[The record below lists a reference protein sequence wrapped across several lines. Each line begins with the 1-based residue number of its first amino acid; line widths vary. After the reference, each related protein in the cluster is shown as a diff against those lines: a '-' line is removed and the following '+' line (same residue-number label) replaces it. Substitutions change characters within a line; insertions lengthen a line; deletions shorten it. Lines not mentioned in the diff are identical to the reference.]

1 LKATDVKRRIRIQIV
16 NQFTDPRIRIRVKMS
31 RIRNTGKETKKV
43 IGTIDAPG
51 EAAEESLE
59 CVVVKEPNW
68 PLLTLL
74 LPAFP
79 TIPVVRGLF

>member
-1 LKATDVKRRIRIQIV
+1 LL
-16 NQFTDPRIRIRVKMS
+16 
-31 RIRNTGKETKKV
+31 GEKKV

-59 CVVVKEPNW
+59 CVVVKEADW

-74 LPAFP
+74 LPALP
-79 TIPVVRGLF
+79 TIPVFRGPLGLDQLSQ